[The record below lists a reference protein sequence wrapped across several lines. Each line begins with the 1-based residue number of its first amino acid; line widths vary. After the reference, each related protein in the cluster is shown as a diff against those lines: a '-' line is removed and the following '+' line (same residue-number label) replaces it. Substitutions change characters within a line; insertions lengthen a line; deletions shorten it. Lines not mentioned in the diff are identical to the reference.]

1 MKANDT
7 TESER
12 LDQLSPSDSPDVL
25 VFPPLLPAG
34 TFLLSLF
41 LNHFFPLRLV
51 GAMGVRVCGGM
62 ILAAGIALMAWGRR
76 TMVRAGTNVPPHKP
90 TLAIVTSG
98 PFRFTRNPL
107 YLGGS
112 TAYIGLAVALNL
124 AWPLILFAPLM
135 LLLHWGIVRREE
147 SYLEAKFG
155 DVYLAY
161 KSSVRRWV

>member
-1 MKANDT
+1 
-7 TESER
+7 
-12 LDQLSPSDSPDVL
+12 
-25 VFPPLLPAG
+25 
-34 TFLLSLF
+34 
-41 LNHFFPLRLV
+41 
-51 GAMGVRVCGGM
+51 MGVRVCGGM